1 MNHIVFTESENLNE
15 EPFTTSEVIS
25 EYAEVKRRSVTKLIA
40 SYKNDLELFG
50 LLRFEISKLN
60 GRGRPRKIYKL
71 NEQQATLIITY
82 LDNTEPV
89 RKFKQLLVKQF
100 YEMKQELLKRQI
112 IRESGKEVRLSMTDA
127 IKATGE
133 AKPYDYS
140 NFTRL
145 AYKSAVGYSST
156 EIKKARNIPKNGVIV
171 DYLTTD
177 ELKAVEQREQQIA
190 TLNSLGMKFKAIQEV
205 LNNQGVIYQTT
216 LEIKERAEN
225 GTITSSIS

>member
-1 MNHIVFTESENLNE
+1 MQDIVFTESKNLNE
-15 EPFTTSEVIS
+15 EPFTTSEIIA
-25 EYAEVKRRSVTKLIA
+25 EYAEIKHHAVQQLINKHSDRLKKFGIIAFEMRKLI
-40 SYKNDLELFG
+40 
-50 LLRFEISKLN
+50 
-60 GRGRPRKIYKL
+60 GRGRPKKIYHL
-71 NEQQATLIITY
+71 NEQQSSLLITF
-82 LDNTEPV
+82 LENTEKV
-89 RKFKQLLVKQF
+89 ADFKTNLVSQF

-145 AYKSAVGYSST
+145 AYKSAVGYSPT
-156 EIKKARNIPKNGVIV
+156 ELKKARNIPKNDVIA
-171 DYLTTD
+171 DYLTAD

-190 TLNSLGMKFKAIQEV
+190 TLINLGMKFKAIQEV

-225 GTITSSIS
+225 GATTSSVS